1 MRPTATSARTPAMNI
16 TQHTDYA
23 LRVLMYLGAVPER
36 RVTIKEVAERFDI
49 SRSHLMKIVTELVA
63 KGFVD
68 GARGKGGGLRL
79 ARAASEIGLGD
90 VVRQLEPSLALVECF
105 GTQSHC
111 VLDPA
116 CRLKGAL
123 DSALQAFLAALDR
136 VSLADLVAS
145 GDSRGA
151 LHHRMTVG
159 LRFVGAQSRG
169 RVLRAL
175 LATHSPQGGWAM
187 LIYVML

>member
-1 MRPTATSARTPAMNI
+1 MAATATPLHALPMNI

-79 ARAASEIGLGD
+79 ARAASEIGHGGG
-90 VVRQLEPSLALVECF
+90 QLPPRNV
-105 GTQSHC
+105 HWR
-111 VLDPA
+111 PA
-116 CRLKGAL
+116 CLLVDGPQAQCQVNRRLL
-123 DSALQAFLAALDR
+123 TSRCVWQTTVILERRRDR
-136 VSLADLVAS
+136 PD
-145 GDSRGA
+145 GR
-151 LHHRMTVG
+151 HRTAPCR
-159 LRFVGAQSRG
+159 L
-169 RVLRAL
+169 
-175 LATHSPQGGWAM
+175 P
-187 LIYVML
+187 

>member
-1 MRPTATSARTPAMNI
+1 
-16 TQHTDYA
+16 
-23 LRVLMYLGAVPER
+23 
-36 RVTIKEVAERFDI
+36 
-49 SRSHLMKIVTELVA
+49 MKIVTELVA
-63 KGFVD
+63 KGFVN

-105 GTQSHC
+105 GTRSHC

-136 VSLADLVAS
+136 VSLADLVGTDARLHAVLGLPAGAQAPRPTIVIRPAPPVAS

-159 LRFVGAQSRG
+159 LRVRWRAEPRAGFCARCSQRIRRG
-169 RVLRAL
+169 RGRLGHANLCHVV
-175 LATHSPQGGWAM
+175 
-187 LIYVML
+187 I

>member
-1 MRPTATSARTPAMNI
+1 
-16 TQHTDYA
+16 
-23 LRVLMYLGAVPER
+23 
-36 RVTIKEVAERFDI
+36 
-49 SRSHLMKIVTELVA
+49 MKLVTELVA

-79 ARAASEIGLGD
+79 ARASSEIGLGD

-111 VLDPA
+111 LLDPA

-136 VSLADLVAS
+136 VSLADLVGS
-145 GDSRGA
+145 DSRLHAA
-151 LHHRMTVG
+151 LG
-159 LRFVGAQSRG
+159 LEPPG
-169 RVLRAL
+169 RQPFQVTILRQV
-175 LATHSPQGGWAM
+175 TGGEAR
-187 LIYVML
+187 

>member
-1 MRPTATSARTPAMNI
+1 MEPTATPLHALPMNI

-23 LRVLMYLGAVPER
+23 LRVLMYLGAIPER
-36 RVTIKEVAERFDI
+36 RVTIKEIAEGFDI

-79 ARAASEIGLGD
+79 ARASSEIGLGD

-111 VLDPA
+111 RLDPA

-123 DSALQAFLAALDR
+123 DAALQAFLAALDR
-136 VSLADLVAS
+136 VSLAELVGSDA
-145 GDSRGA
+145 RLYAA
-151 LHHRMTVG
+151 LG
-159 LRFVGAQSRG
+159 LEAPAREPLPIMIVPALAG
-169 RVLRAL
+169 RERR
-175 LATHSPQGGWAM
+175 
-187 LIYVML
+187 

>member
-1 MRPTATSARTPAMNI
+1 MAATATPLHALPMNI

-79 ARAASEIGLGD
+79 ARAASEIGLLPAQRCAGQ
-90 VVRQLEPSLALVECF
+90 RPAGLPGRARPRF
-105 GTQSHC
+105 
-111 VLDPA
+111 A
-116 CRLKGAL
+116 CRPRRQRRTAARGA
-123 DSALQAFLAALDR
+123 R
-136 VSLADLVAS
+136 PAS
-145 GDSRGA
+145 GGARHRANHDRAPARRSRA
-151 LHHRMTVG
+151 AI
-159 LRFVGAQSRG
+159 VGARCTIG
-169 RVLRAL
+169 
-175 LATHSPQGGWAM
+175 
-187 LIYVML
+187 